1 MNEEM
6 KKELAKSAQLANE
19 AAQTLD
25 GWYVLHD
32 LRSVDWASWRMLA
45 QEERNT
51 IVQEFVAFL
60 DELQKADDE
69 KTAIELAKDYILEE
83 HDLTAEEFDE
93 EAGNYI
99 YTARKVATR
108 DVMEELD
115 ECNDALKKDLKSLN
129 YPASDGR
136 QFWHALWAITC
147 KDKGRRAG
155 RAIKK
160 ERTNEKEN

>member
-1 MNEEM
+1 MSFYKIEHWNSNELIYEDA
-6 KKELAKSAQLANE
+6 LGYYIE
-19 AAQTLD
+19 AD
-25 GWYVLHD
+25 
-32 LRSVDWASWRMLA
+32 
-45 QEERNT
+45 N
-51 IVQEFVAFL
+51 
-60 DELQKADDE
+60 E
-69 KTAIELAKDYILEE
+69 KTAIELSKDYILKE
-83 HDLTAEEFDE
+83 HDLTAEEFAE

-99 YTARKVATR
+99 YRARKIATR

-115 ECNDALKKDLKSLN
+115 ECNDALKKDLKSLS
-129 YPASDGR
+129 YPANDGR

>member
-1 MNEEM
+1 MSFYKIEHWNSNELIYE
-6 KKELAKSAQLANE
+6 
-19 AAQTLD
+19 D
-25 GWYVLHD
+25 VLGD
-32 LRSVDWASWRMLA
+32 YI
-45 QEERNT
+45 E
-51 IVQEFVAFL
+51 
-60 DELQKADDE
+60 ADDE

-93 EAGNYI
+93 AAANYI
-99 YTARKVATR
+99 YRARKIATR

-115 ECNDALKKDLKSLN
+115 ECNDALKKDLESLS
-129 YPASDGR
+129 YPANDGS
-136 QFWHALWAITC
+136 QFLHALWAISC